1 MQCINIGSWQSN
13 TLTGEK
19 HKEKLKMNEKKVYE
33 SPKINIVEI
42 EMVDVITSSN
52 ELPPMQPT
60 SW

>member
-13 TLTGEK
+13 MLTVEK
-19 HKEKLKMNEKKVYE
+19 HKEKLKMNEKKEYE

-42 EMVDVITSSN
+42 EMVDVITNSN

>member
-13 TLTGEK
+13 TLTVEK
-19 HKEKLKMNEKKVYE
+19 HKEKLKMNEKKEYE

>member
-13 TLTGEK
+13 TLTVEK
-19 HKEKLKMNEKKVYE
+19 HKEKLKMNEKKEYE

-42 EMVDVITSSN
+42 EMVDVITDSGN

-60 SW
+60 S